1 MDSSRIDIPALFVAQ
16 GGRHYG
22 ESVTQLAH
30 GLQCAAH
37 ARAAGADDDL
47 VLAALLHDV
56 GHFRWGAPGAPQAP
70 HAPRPGGAGALRGFD
85 PEAPLPESET
95 PTRHHGEQGARLI
108 APYVPERVAWI
119 VEHHVIAKRYLC
131 AVDAEYAASLSPASV
146 RSLKAQGG
154 PLGVEECRA
163 FERARWF
170 EEAVAVRRWDDLAKD
185 PTAVVAP
192 LDAYGA
198 LFARYSLA

>member
-1 MDSSRIDIPALFVAQ
+1 
-16 GGRHYG
+16 
-22 ESVTQLAH
+22 
-30 GLQCAAH
+30 
-37 ARAAGADDDL
+37 
-47 VLAALLHDV
+47 
-56 GHFRWGAPGAPQAP
+56 
-70 HAPRPGGAGALRGFD
+70 
-85 PEAPLPESET
+85 
-95 PTRHHGEQGARLI
+95 
-108 APYVPERVAWI
+108 
-119 VEHHVIAKRYLC
+119 VIAKRYLC

-163 FERARWF
+163 LERARWF

-198 LFARYSLA
+198 LLARYSLA

>member
-70 HAPRPGGAGALRGFD
+70 HAPRPGGAAALR
-85 PEAPLPESET
+85 ET

-198 LFARYSLA
+198 LLARYSLA

>member
-1 MDSSRIDIPALFVAQ
+1 MSWTLDSTLIGSPKV
-16 GGRHYG
+16 G
-22 ESVTQLAH
+22 
-30 GLQCAAH
+30 
-37 ARAAGADDDL
+37 AAGA
-47 VLAALLHDV
+47 
-56 GHFRWGAPGAPQAP
+56 
-70 HAPRPGGAGALRGFD
+70 D

-131 AVDAEYAASLSPASV
+131 AVDVEYAASLSPASV

-163 FERARWF
+163 LERARWF
-170 EEAVAVRRWDDLAKD
+170 EDAAVRRWDDLAKD
-185 PTAVVAP
+185 PTGVVAP

-198 LFARYSLA
+198 LLARYSLA

>member
-1 MDSSRIDIPALFVAQ
+1 MTAKGLDLAALLLAH
-16 GGRHYG
+16 GARRYG

-30 GLQCAAH
+30 ALQCAAH

-56 GHFRWGAPGAPQAP
+56 GHLGASGERVAQ
-70 HAPRPGGAGALRGFD
+70 H
-85 PEAPLPESET
+85 ET
-95 PTRHHGEQGARLI
+95 PRRHHGEQAARLI
-108 APYVPERVAWI
+108 IPYVPERVAWI

-131 AVDAEYAASLSPASV
+131 AVEAGYAASLSPASV
-146 RSLKAQGG
+146 RSLTAQGG
-154 PLGVEECRA
+154 PLGAEECGA
-163 FERARWF
+163 LERERWF

-192 LDAYGA
+192 LEDYRA
-198 LFARYSLA
+198 LLARYSLA